1 MPQTIETIN
10 PAFSGPV
17 SQPVPVR
24 PVRTASVAI
33 EARASVDR
41 IVALNANLLAAA

>member
-1 MPQTIETIN
+1 MTQTIQTVS
-10 PAFSGPV
+10 PAASELI
-17 SQPVPVR
+17 R
-24 PVRTASVAI
+24 PLKTGKVAT

>member
-1 MPQTIETIN
+1 MPQRTKTDRPPQ
-10 PAFSGPV
+10 PAPV
-17 SQPVPVR
+17 AIRPVP
-24 PVRTASVAI
+24 ASNAAT